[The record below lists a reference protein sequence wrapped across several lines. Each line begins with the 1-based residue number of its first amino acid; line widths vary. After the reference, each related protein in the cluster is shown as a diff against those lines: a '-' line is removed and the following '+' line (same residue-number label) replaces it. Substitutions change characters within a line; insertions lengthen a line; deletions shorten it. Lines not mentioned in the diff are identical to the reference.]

1 MSYDSEQIAITEFRL
16 QITSML
22 FLSSAISST
31 SLMEEVFTSVDRI
44 SRLQNRLVSLLI
56 LILKS
61 IKLSYSTSLRRAGS
75 TKLNYLSQSL
85 VKTGDDRCVVVGEV
99 VNDCLI
105 DLEGSLVPYTTIVIE
120 WEVNSDLWEWAGLTD

>member
-1 MSYDSEQIAITEFRL
+1 MSYDGEQIAITEFRL

-22 FLSSAISST
+22 FLSSAISLT

-61 IKLSYSTSLRRAGS
+61 IKLSYSIRRQAVAERSQGDKQSLMLYVSDCFEGIIGISSSHRGAGS
-75 TKLNYLSQSL
+75 TKTKSDGSVERYQTRLAAKGYSQ
-85 VKTGDDRCVVVGEV
+85 
-99 VNDCLI
+99 
-105 DLEGSLVPYTTIVIE
+105 
-120 WEVNSDLWEWAGLTD
+120 